1 LISTYIYVLGSS
13 YGFVSSCWFFSAE
26 KKGANPTVDGKKKD
40 DAPIPS
46 ESKNSKK
53 KKNKIDK
60 S

>member
-26 KKGANPTVDGKKKD
+26 KKGANPTVGEKKD
-40 DAPIPS
+40 DAPTPS

-53 KKNKIDK
+53 KKNKIYK